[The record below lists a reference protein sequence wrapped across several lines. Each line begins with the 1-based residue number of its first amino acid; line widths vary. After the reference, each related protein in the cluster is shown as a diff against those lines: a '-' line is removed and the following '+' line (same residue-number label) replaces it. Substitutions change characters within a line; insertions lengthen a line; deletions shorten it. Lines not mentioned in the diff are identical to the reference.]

1 MIMINECLD
10 QGDWT
15 DDTPDKLK
23 MAEVA
28 AWYGDTADTVVDS
41 DQTKIKKKS
50 KSKSKNKRKS
60 IDESITDSDS
70 VSLPASKKAKEGEDE
85 WRESINSSL
94 AALAGIV
101 QQLAKSKSDSQEEI
115 QPPVPPRS
123 QEQLELIQDVRQ
135 FVKDNPAAST
145 PNRLDQPADKSVE
158 IISSPQVESEE
169 TCPKQRALPSGRIPK
184 KPVQYT
190 QSKQTASGNGNSQF
204 QFSHTYADFENC
216 PDSDAEYEQQQLDD
230 QIVDDQIVDDREE
243 DPDAALK
250 EMDLGRLEKRK
261 MHLKGLPNMVPDLQ
275 FTQPQA
281 PKTGRFEF
289 LYQKPKEN
297 HMPFL
302 TEMLEQISIGSVV
315 GDRKPRDPFNLFPKF
330 YPTSEPAES
339 GALQLRT
346 VPRELVNLV
355 DHDKLVTQGTSGR
368 KAIIRNAIADGAKEE
383 AAKVSFKQS
392 CGYIRMANNLEI
404 DVEVMQKLMSQI
416 STIVSDLDKIRG
428 VPVAAKAKILQ
439 LNQKIR
445 LMNNTVFD
453 VKSTNSDLAL
463 GALFQYQSS
472 LFDRRAAW
480 LSASMVLKGTAAELR
495 GADFPR
501 PSQSDEVGRLSMFG
515 PQGSQ
520 VMKEY
525 DELAQ
530 NGKVPTPRPISNS
543 SSRSRQPR
551 GGQYGGRFN
560 NQFQSFGHGRGQ
572 PHFRGQGHR
581 ARGGRPANRRPRNN
595 YRGGRS
601 DRGQYQ
607 PQPFSHPNKPQN
619 RQ

>member
-10 QGDWT
+10 QGDWA
-15 DDTPDKLK
+15 DDAPDKLK
-23 MAEVA
+23 MAEIA
-28 AWYGDTADTVVDS
+28 SWYCDAVVDS
-41 DQTKIKKKS
+41 DQTNPKKKS
-50 KSKSKNKRKS
+50 KSKSKVKRKS
-60 IDESITDSDS
+60 NEESITDSDS
-70 VSLPASKKAKEGEDE
+70 ASLPASKKAKGDEDV
-85 WRESINSSL
+85 WRESINTSL
-94 AALAGIV
+94 AALAGMV
-101 QQLAKSKSDSQEEI
+101 KQLAKSKSDTQEEVP
-115 QPPVPPRS
+115 PPVPPRS
-123 QEQLELIQDVRQ
+123 KEQLQLIQDVRQ
-135 FVKDNPAAST
+135 FARDNPSAST
-145 PNRLDQPADKSVE
+145 PNNNQPADNSVE
-158 IISSPQVESEE
+158 LVSSPQVDSEE
-169 TCPKQRALPSGRIPK
+169 TYPKQRALPSARIPK
-184 KPVQYT
+184 KPVQST
-190 QSKQTASGNGNSQF
+190 QSKQTTDGNGNSQF
-204 QFSHTYADFENC
+204 QFGHTYADFENC
-216 PDSDAEYEQQQLDD
+216 LDSDAEYEQQQLDD
-230 QIVDDQIVDDREE
+230 QVGDDQIVDERDE
-243 DPDAALK
+243 DPDAALR

-261 MHLKGLPNMVPDLQ
+261 MHLQGLSKMVPDLQ
-275 FTQPQA
+275 FAQPQA
-281 PKTGRFEF
+281 PKSGRFEF

-302 TEMLEQISIGSVV
+302 TEMLDQISIGSVV
-315 GDRKPRDPFNLFPKF
+315 KDRKPRDPFNLFPKY

-355 DHDKLVTQGTSGR
+355 VHDKLVTQGTSGR
-368 KAIIRNAIADGAKEE
+368 KAIIKNAIADGAKEE

-392 CGYIRMANNLEI
+392 CGYIRLANNLEI

-453 VKSTNSDLAL
+453 VKSTNSDLAR
-463 GALFQYQSS
+463 GALYQYQSS

-501 PSQSDEVGRLSMFG
+501 PSQSDEIGRLSMFG

-530 NGKVPTPRPISNS
+530 NGKVPTPRPISNASS

-560 NQFQSFGHGRGQ
+560 NQFQSFGHGQGQ
-572 PHFRGQGHR
+572 PHFRGQGYR

-619 RQ
+619 KQ